1 MRGRYAECMVSA
13 TLQRTVAAMSP
24 TERAELRDYIDI
36 TLGTTPA
43 LTEQQKA
50 SIRARAAQMEA
61 DPSIGLDWD
70 DVYAELM
77 ADLA

>member
-1 MRGRYAECMVSA
+1 VK
-13 TLQRTVAAMSP
+13 VH
-24 TERAELRDYIDI
+24 
-36 TLGTTPA
+36 TPA

-77 ADLA
+77 ADAA